1 MKTLLNK
8 DKPKP
13 TEFLALLVV
22 ILLLLIAKFSFG
34 RESLRTANGLS
45 INDSVLYLRSDIL
58 PYTTRMQELVIMA
71 ELTPYPELNL
81 IIWYESTNNHEAQN
95 PYSSAYGYCQII
107 LSTRELIEKK
117 IGKIDWQSPEEQLKA
132 CEWLY
137 INHDP
142 SMEWA
147 ETEYL
152 WK

>member
-58 PYTTRMQELVIMA
+58 PYTTRMQELGIMA

-81 IIWYESTNNHEAQN
+81 IIWYESNNNHLAQN
-95 PYSSAYGYCQII
+95 PNSSAYGYCQII
-107 LSTRELIEKK
+107 LSTRALIEKQ
-117 IGKIDWQSPEEQLKA
+117 IGNIDWQSPEEQLEA

-137 INHDP
+137 LNHNP
-142 SMEWA
+142 SREWA